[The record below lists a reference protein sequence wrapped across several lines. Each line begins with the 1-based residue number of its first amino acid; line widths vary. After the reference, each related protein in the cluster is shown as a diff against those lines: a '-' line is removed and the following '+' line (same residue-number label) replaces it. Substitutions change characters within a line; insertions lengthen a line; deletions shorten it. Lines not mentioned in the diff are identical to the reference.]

1 MQTRVSF
8 ILIFLFIMLLP
19 MRVNSQIVTGAE
31 QMDQYLP
38 LLKGKR
44 IGMVVNHTS
53 VVGRKQV
60 YLLDTLLKRDVRVV
74 KVFAP
79 EHGFRGNAD
88 AGETVKDGKDSR
100 TGIPI
105 VSLYGDNKK
114 PSAAQ
119 LKDVDVIVFDIQ
131 DVGARF
137 YTYISTMYYVM
148 EACAENKKEMVV
160 LDRPNPCD
168 YVDGPIL
175 KPAYRSFVGM
185 LPLPVLHGCTIGELA
200 QMING
205 EGWIAN
211 KKNPCSLKVI
221 PMTGWKHGKPYSLPI
236 KPSPNLPN
244 DQSIRLYA
252 SLCPFEATRVSVG
265 RGTTF
270 PFQVLGAPNKK
281 YGSFTFT
288 PRSLPG
294 FDKKPM
300 HKGITCYGEDL
311 RNVTDVN
318 GFTLRYFLNFYRLS
332 GESAAFFSRARWFD
346 LLMGTDSVRKA
357 ILKGESEEAIRNSW
371 QKELQD
377 YKEIRK
383 KHLLYE

>member
-53 VVGRKQV
+53 VVGAKRV
-60 YLLDTLLKRDVRVV
+60 HLLDTLLKRDVRVV

-119 LKDVDVIVFDIQ
+119 LKDIDVIVFDIQ

-148 EACAENKKEMVV
+148 EACAEN
-160 LDRPNPCD
+160 
-168 YVDGPIL
+168 
-175 KPAYRSFVGM
+175 
-185 LPLPVLHGCTIGELA
+185 
-200 QMING
+200 
-205 EGWIAN
+205 
-211 KKNPCSLKVI
+211 
-221 PMTGWKHGKPYSLPI
+221 
-236 KPSPNLPN
+236 
-244 DQSIRLYA
+244 
-252 SLCPFEATRVSVG
+252 
-265 RGTTF
+265 
-270 PFQVLGAPNKK
+270 
-281 YGSFTFT
+281 
-288 PRSLPG
+288 
-294 FDKKPM
+294 
-300 HKGITCYGEDL
+300 
-311 RNVTDVN
+311 
-318 GFTLRYFLNFYRLS
+318 
-332 GESAAFFSRARWFD
+332 
-346 LLMGTDSVRKA
+346 
-357 ILKGESEEAIRNSW
+357 
-371 QKELQD
+371 
-377 YKEIRK
+377 
-383 KHLLYE
+383 

>member
-60 YLLDTLLKRDVRVV
+60 HLLDTLLKRDVRVV

-88 AGETVKDGKDSR
+88 AGETVKDGKDSH

-114 PSAAQ
+114 PSATQ

-168 YVDGPIL
+168 
-175 KPAYRSFVGM
+175 
-185 LPLPVLHGCTIGELA
+185 
-200 QMING
+200 
-205 EGWIAN
+205 
-211 KKNPCSLKVI
+211 
-221 PMTGWKHGKPYSLPI
+221 
-236 KPSPNLPN
+236 
-244 DQSIRLYA
+244 
-252 SLCPFEATRVSVG
+252 
-265 RGTTF
+265 
-270 PFQVLGAPNKK
+270 
-281 YGSFTFT
+281 
-288 PRSLPG
+288 
-294 FDKKPM
+294 
-300 HKGITCYGEDL
+300 
-311 RNVTDVN
+311 
-318 GFTLRYFLNFYRLS
+318 
-332 GESAAFFSRARWFD
+332 
-346 LLMGTDSVRKA
+346 
-357 ILKGESEEAIRNSW
+357 
-371 QKELQD
+371 
-377 YKEIRK
+377 
-383 KHLLYE
+383 